1 MTIDDVKE
9 AIKRAKDIMNK
20 NNENGHT
27 LENYKGYEFYK
38 ENPSL
43 SIWEIIEKILYECGL
58 LNTRN
63 ERWFYVF

>member
-20 NNENGHT
+20 NKENGYI
-27 LENYKGYEFYK
+27 LENYKEYKFYK

-43 SIWEIIEKILYECGL
+43 SIWKIVEKILYECGVL
-58 LNTRN
+58 
-63 ERWFYVF
+63 